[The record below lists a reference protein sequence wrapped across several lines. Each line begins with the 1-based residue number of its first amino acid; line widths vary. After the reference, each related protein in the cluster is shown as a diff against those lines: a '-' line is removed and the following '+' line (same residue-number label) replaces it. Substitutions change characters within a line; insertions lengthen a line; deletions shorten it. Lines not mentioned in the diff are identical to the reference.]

1 MAFLKESPRSLS
13 LFFIISGM
21 GGLLTSIYELG
32 VLSNVTQQPGGLSG
46 VGKIYQS
53 LVYVFITIALVLL
66 VSGILFR
73 RIAASLPMLVP
84 TVLAVAIVLKLA
96 VIAMLPETAIQGG
109 ITTAICAYLLFQY
122 RRISGELATSPA
134 SSGQ

>member
-13 LFFIISGM
+13 LFFIISGV

-32 VLSNVTQQPGGLSG
+32 VLSNVAQQPGGLSG
-46 VGKIYQS
+46 VGKIYQV

-66 VSGILFR
+66 ASGIFFR
-73 RIAASLPMLVP
+73 RLATSLPMLVP
-84 TVLAVAIVLKLA
+84 TVLAAAIVLKLA
-96 VIAMLPETAIQGG
+96 VIAMLPDTAIQGG

-122 RRISGELATSPA
+122 RRISGELATSAA
-134 SSGQ
+134 SSL